1 MRQSSFPLRLA
12 TSLQEEARK
21 TAESEGISLNQLF
34 NLAIAEKI
42 SALRT
47 EEFFSERGARDI
59 RKARKLLKR
68 VGKEPPRQGDEV
80 S

>member
-12 TSLQEEARK
+12 ASLQEEARK

-42 SALRT
+42 SALR
-47 EEFFSERGARDI
+47 
-59 RKARKLLKR
+59 
-68 VGKEPPRQGDEV
+68 
-80 S
+80 